1 MKQSMSRRM
10 SIIFF
15 LLGMIFLTNTI
26 MSAITSDQ
34 VRLSSELMSD
44 YFLPIEQTRLAF
56 KEPLHYIDLEV
67 QGNLTGEVAI
77 REDTNSQLVTLTDT
91 LKNTLENYSDR
102 VMHNEL
108 LLAFEPVEQV
118 LNDIR
123 TTLQS
128 GEVEASEWG
137 MLYETYKLAEADF
150 NDVLTQNIAHEKSL
164 IDSRVSRLV
173 IIVWGMGLLFFVV
186 TLIGFLHLR
195 RTIVKPLV
203 VMSRTLDEMIVAIE
217 MKQGDLSKRLTHKQ
231 SDESGVIRD
240 AVNDFIERLQRV
252 LIGVK
257 HDTDLTVSSSETLD
271 QTIIESTAHT
281 ASMSESLHQLSAT
294 MEELNSTILELEHA
308 SIQIEDKATVMDTVS
323 IQQVS
328 VIDTITDETAALN
341 QHLKQNHKT
350 AKDHIALMSK
360 TVTDAIKDAAAVKQ
374 IDDLTKTILDISGQT
389 NLLALNASIEAAR
402 AGEAGKGFSVVA
414 SEIRNLA
421 ASTENTASHIQT
433 VNGVV
438 NEAVNQLVKESKGM
452 IDYLQSDI
460 LTDYQQFNKEMNRFT
475 NQIIDLKDVFI
486 GFKQHT
492 NLFKT
497 TSRHMASGLKEMTEA
512 TEDAVTRV
520 VSSSES
526 AAGLLENMEDM
537 RQSSNNQRDI
547 IQRLTT
553 QLAPFKKLE

>member
-15 LLGMIFLTNTI
+15 LLEMIFLTNTI

-308 SIQIEDKATVMDTVS
+308 SIQIEDKATLMDTVS

-526 AAGLLENMEDM
+526 AAALLENMEDM